1 MTNKDVAKILE
12 EIGNILDIKG
22 ENPFKAIA
30 YYNAARKLEA
40 IPESV
45 ETLVREGRLG
55 DIKGF
60 GDALVRKV
68 TELVTT
74 GRLEYYEKLKSSVPE
89 SVVGMLRVQGLGPKK
104 ISVLWKKLNITNI
117 GELEY
122 ACRENRLLSL
132 KGFGARTQEKILSG
146 IELLKRFSK
155 HHLLPDGEQTAED
168 VLEFIRSSEI
178 ASKAEV
184 AGSIRRRKEIVKD
197 VDILVAVKNEN
208 REKLLEHLREYPE
221 IEQTISTGEE
231 KLSFI
236 AKSGMQV
243 DVRFIADDAWGPALL
258 HFTGSKEHNIRLRQ
272 LAKERNLKL
281 NEYGLFSIDGER
293 VDSCNNEKCM
303 YNQLGLPF
311 IPPEM
316 REDRGEVELAL
327 SGKALPHL
335 VELSDIKGLFHLHTN
350 WSDGVDSIEEYVRVA
365 IELGYQ
371 YIGISDHSKSAHYAN
386 GLTEERVFAQWEEID
401 NIQRKYP
408 AIRIFKGIESD
419 ILPDGSLDYSDDV
432 LARFDFVLGS
442 VHTRFNMTETEATE
456 RLINAL
462 RNPYLTMLGHPTG
475 RLLLAREGYPVD
487 MKAVIDE
494 AAGLNKVIELNAD
507 PHRLDIDWRMLRYA
521 KEKGVLISINP
532 DTHNLGTIGL
542 VRYGIYAARKGW
554 LEKDNI
560 LNTRSADDV
569 ARIFKSIRGKG

>member
-1 MTNKDVAKILE
+1 M
-12 EIGNILDIKG
+12 
-22 ENPFKAIA
+22 
-30 YYNAARKLEA
+30 
-40 IPESV
+40 
-45 ETLVREGRLG
+45 
-55 DIKGF
+55 
-60 GDALVRKV
+60 
-68 TELVTT
+68 
-74 GRLEYYEKLKSSVPE
+74 
-89 SVVGMLRVQGLGPKK
+89 
-104 ISVLWKKLNITNI
+104 
-117 GELEY
+117 
-122 ACRENRLLSL
+122 
-132 KGFGARTQEKILSG
+132 
-146 IELLKRFSK
+146 
-155 HHLLPDGEQTAED
+155 
-168 VLEFIRSSEI
+168 
-178 ASKAEV
+178 
-184 AGSIRRRKEIVKD
+184 
-197 VDILVAVKNEN
+197 KNEN

-221 IEQTISTGEE
+221 IEQTSSTGEE

-236 AKSGMQV
+236 VKSGIQV
-243 DVRFIADDAWGPALL
+243 DVRFIADDAWGAALL

-281 NEYGLFSIDGER
+281 NEYGLFSIDGKR

-365 IELGYQ
+365 IGLGYQ

-401 NIQRKYP
+401 NIQIKYP
-408 AIRIFKGIESD
+408 TIRIFKGIESD

-442 VHTRFNMTETEATE
+442 VHTRFNMTETEATN

-487 MKAVIDE
+487 MGAVIDE
-494 AAGLNKVIELNAD
+494 AAGLNKIIELNAD
-507 PHRLDIDWRMLRYA
+507 PHRLDIDWRMLKYA
-521 KEKGVLISINP
+521 REKGVLISINP
-532 DTHNLGTIGL
+532 DTHNLETIGL